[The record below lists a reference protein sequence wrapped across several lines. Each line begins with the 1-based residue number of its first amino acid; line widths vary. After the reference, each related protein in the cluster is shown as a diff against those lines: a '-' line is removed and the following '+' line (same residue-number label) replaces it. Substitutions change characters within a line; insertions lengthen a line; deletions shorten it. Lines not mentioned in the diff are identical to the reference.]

1 MIAYEQ
7 VESYMKEVG
16 LKYIKTA
23 NDFIAGLAVRT
34 DKQYAQDM
42 AYELNSRGE
51 GAPVDNAHFYEL
63 KNRSLDGSVYVSAA
77 FDGGVFRHI
86 GNLVIDNADLF
97 GDSVLDLCCDC
108 GIVTC
113 FMARQ
118 FPEKKFVA
126 IDINEGAIEN
136 AKELAKR
143 LGVENAEFITADV
156 FELDLGEKFDCVTSF
171 RALLDACEL
180 KTQGLNF
187 LGYRPD
193 REETYKNAFLDFA
206 KTVAKHLKENGNV
219 ISVERYTAE
228 YGWLGWMQALSEC
241 GINMDAAK
249 CEQMQAQDISGTKD
263 YSVTFAGFN
272 KTDAPLDT
280 FNDVLSRKFKSGT
293 GYDGGMAE
301 FALYYDSEGE
311 IEFIDIIKGRR
322 TIHQFAF
329 ATAKNGKRMFFD
341 AANNNRKIKYYN
353 EKKEDRMR
361 ADFEAKLKLYDPE
374 TFKIEKYSKQV

>member
-1 MIAYEQ
+1 
-7 VESYMKEVG
+7 
-16 LKYIKTA
+16 
-23 NDFIAGLAVRT
+23 
-34 DKQYAQDM
+34 M

-63 KNRSLDGSVYVSAA
+63 KNRSLDGSIYVSAA

-86 GNLVIDNADLF
+86 GNLVIDNADMF
-97 GDSVLDLCCDC
+97 SGDVLDLCCDC

-118 FPEKKFVA
+118 FPDSHFTG
-126 IDINEGAIEN
+126 IDINEGAIKN
-136 AKELAKR
+136 AKELAER
-143 LGVENAEFITADV
+143 LGVTNAEFICADV
-156 FELDLGEKFDCVTSF
+156 FELDLGKKYNCVTSF
-171 RALLDACEL
+171 RSLLDACEL

-187 LGYRPD
+187 VGYRPD
-193 REETYKNAFLDFA
+193 REDTYKNAFLDFA
-206 KTVAKHLKENGNV
+206 RIIEKHLAEDGNV

-241 GINMDAAK
+241 GINMNAEK
-249 CEQMQAQDISGTKD
+249 CEQMQAQDISNTKD
-263 YSVTFAGFN
+263 YSVTFSSRRCSD
-272 KTDAPLDT
+272 TPLDT
-280 FNDVLSRKFKSGT
+280 LNSVLSRKFKSGT

-311 IEFIDIIKGRR
+311 IEFTDIIKGRR
-322 TIHQFAF
+322 TIHQYAF
-329 ATAKNGKRMFFD
+329 ANSKSGKRMYFD

-361 ADFEAKLKLYDPE
+361 SDFDAKIKLYDPE
-374 TFKIEKYSKQV
+374 KFEIIKYKK

>member
-7 VESYMKEVG
+7 VEQYMKEVG
-16 LKYIKTA
+16 LKYIKTP
-23 NDFIAGLAVRT
+23 NDFITGLAIKT

-51 GAPVDNAHFYEL
+51 GAPVDNSHFYEL
-63 KNRSLDGSVYVSAA
+63 KNRSLDGSIYVSAA

-86 GNLVIDNADLF
+86 GNLTIDNAELF
-97 GDSVLDLCCDC
+97 GSSVLDLCCDC

-118 FPEKKFVA
+118 LPDTKFVG

-136 AKELAKR
+136 AKELARR
-143 LGVENAEFITADV
+143 LNVNNVEFVCADV
-156 FELDLGEKFDCVTSF
+156 FELDLGKKFDCVTSF
-171 RALLDACEL
+171 RSLLDACEL
-180 KTQGLNF
+180 TTQGLNF
-187 LGYRPD
+187 VGYRPE
-193 REETYKNAFLDFA
+193 REESYKNAFMGFA
-206 KTVAKHLKENGNV
+206 QTVAKHLGENGML

-228 YGWLGWMQALSEC
+228 YGWLGWMQALEEC
-241 GINMDAAK
+241 GIKMDTDK

-263 YSVTFAGFN
+263 YSVTFAGFGYEGR
-272 KTDAPLDT
+272 ALDT

-293 GYDGGMAE
+293 GYMGGMAE

-311 IEFIDIIKGRR
+311 IEFTDVIKGRR
-322 TIHQFAF
+322 TIHQYAF
-329 ATAKNGKRMFFD
+329 ATAKSGKRMYYD

-353 EKKEDRMR
+353 DKKEQKMR
-361 ADFEAKLKLYDPE
+361 DEIEAKLKLYDE
-374 TFKIEKYSKQV
+374 DKFEIKKYNK